1 MKILGYLS
9 PRDLCSIAQ
18 VNHTLAQ
25 ATSDGLLWQHLHP
38 IRWFHGHWK
47 FFKPPKSDKGD
58 CSDGFEDSMLCARA
72 GSPVSD
78 GCSAQYRGGCDVCCV
93 PCVVCSVAVCCVWC
107 TVKVRYTGLLAN
119 KRWLADMW
127 CVLCVLLVWW

>member
-1 MKILGYLS
+1 MKILGHLS

-18 VNHTLAQ
+18 VNHTLAK
-25 ATSDGLLWQHLHP
+25 ASSDGLLWQHLHP

-58 CSDGFEDSMLCARA
+58 CSDGFDDSMLCARA

-78 GCSAQYRGGCDVCCV
+78 GWSAQYRGGCNVCCGKHCGGV
-93 PCVVCSVAVCCVWC
+93 MC
-107 TVKVRYTGLLAN
+107 TLKWELG
-119 KRWLADMW
+119 WLADKW
-127 CVLCVLLVWW
+127 CVLCVLFVWW